1 MQSDAGE
8 TFVEAED
15 FAPAKA
21 GSARDMIRKIIADE
35 RNVIATGALFVSC

>member
-8 TFVEAED
+8 TFVEAAD

-21 GSARDMIRKIIADE
+21 GNASDMIRKSIADK